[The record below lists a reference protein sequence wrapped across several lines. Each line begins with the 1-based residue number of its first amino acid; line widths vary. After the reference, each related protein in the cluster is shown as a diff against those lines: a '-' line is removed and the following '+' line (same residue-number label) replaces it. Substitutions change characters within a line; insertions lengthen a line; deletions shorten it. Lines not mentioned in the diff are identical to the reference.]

1 MESFEGKI
9 AVITGGGTGMGREL
23 AIQLARAGCHVALC
37 DVSHEAM
44 QQTREL
50 ALKETRGDVRVTTT
64 VADVADE
71 SALLAFRKAVM
82 EEHDTKCVHL
92 VFNNAGIGGTP
103 SFVTGEREEWER
115 TFDIC
120 WFGVYYGSRVF
131 MPLLLAADEGH
142 LVNTSS
148 VNGFWASVG
157 PTSTHT
163 SYAAAKFAVKG
174 FSEALINDLRM
185 NAPHVKVSVVMPGHI
200 GTSIVANSGKIL
212 GHDPKEMGPEDF
224 ARARER
230 IEQMGIDASA
240 ISDEQIRQGI
250 IQVAESFREEAPMTA
265 ADAATVILDGVREEK
280 WRILVGHD
288 AQVLDR
294 MVRDEPENAYSQEFY
309 DRLAAETNWRL
320 GALNEEG

>member
-1 MESFEGKI
+1 MKLKTAISPDTHRLLKLLFILHYEILSHRMFGTIYCKTKI
-9 AVITGGGTGMGREL
+9 KTPLRI
-23 AIQLARAGCHVALC
+23 
-37 DVSHEAM
+37 
-44 QQTREL
+44 
-50 ALKETRGDVRVTTT
+50 VRVCLC
-64 VADVADE
+64 VYAGKRIISVDG
-71 SALLAFRKAVM
+71 AVT
-82 EEHDTKCVHL
+82 E
-92 VFNNAGIGGTP
+92 VF
-103 SFVTGEREEWER
+103 
-115 TFDIC
+115 D
-120 WFGVYYGSRVF
+120 
-131 MPLLLAADEGH
+131 
-142 LVNTSS
+142 
-148 VNGFWASVG
+148 
-157 PTSTHT
+157 
-163 SYAAAKFAVKG
+163 
-174 FSEALINDLRM
+174 
-185 NAPHVKVSVVMPGHI
+185 I

-280 WRILVGHD
+280 WRFVVGHD